1 MGRVRLQPPPR
12 IKILEALGAVAG
24 NRVKIVDQHNC
35 EVNASE
41 GPRAYRVFLDL
52 ENGMAS
58 SDDNGTVFRNYV
70 GYPIIAF
77 MMALGKLSYD
87 EKIAAPLKSIK
98 WRSLNEQYKS
108 YKTVETIVKQMLSRN
123 GVDPSDVDKF
133 VDRVLRELDDY
144 ILFKPTT

>member
-1 MGRVRLQPPPR
+1 
-12 IKILEALGAVAG
+12 
-24 NRVKIVDQHNC
+24 
-35 EVNASE
+35 S
-41 GPRAYRVFLDL
+41 YRVFLDL